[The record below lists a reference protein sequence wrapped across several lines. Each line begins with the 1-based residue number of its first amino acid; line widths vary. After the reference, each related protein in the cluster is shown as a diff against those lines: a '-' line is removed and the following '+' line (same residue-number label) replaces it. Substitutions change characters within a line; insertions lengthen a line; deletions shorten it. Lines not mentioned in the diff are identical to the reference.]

1 MTDKHN
7 KIIKKLFEKFS
18 IHNINIAYQT
28 LGKKNATFNSKS
40 NTLII
45 ANNKKSINNLN
56 FFIKL
61 ILHEIDHI
69 LMYKKYGVEKFENMY
84 KLEIKRLN
92 KEKKHYYNDNKFERQ
107 ANIFMENNLKK
118 CIRMF
123 GDL

>member
-45 ANNKKSINNLN
+45 ANNKKSIN
-56 FFIKL
+56 FDIKVL
-61 ILHEIDHI
+61 
-69 LMYKKYGVEKFENMY
+69 YFYS
-84 KLEIKRLN
+84 
-92 KEKKHYYNDNKFERQ
+92 
-107 ANIFMENNLKK
+107 
-118 CIRMF
+118 
-123 GDL
+123 